1 MLNLPFEDRFGLL
14 VDIEY
19 CQRRNNA
26 QNRLIKRAGLEQK
39 YASVNEINY
48 TSGRKLN
55 RDLITRLAI
64 CEFIREGRNV
74 FITGATGSG
83 KTYLACVFGYEACR
97 QFYTTRFVWL
107 PDLLIID
114 EWLLLKPSEDEQ
126 KTIFEILHRRSGKVS
141 TIFCSQYPSSEW
153 YDQLGGTANP
163 LTDSILDRIIHNA
176 YTIDIRGSDPSKDIS
191 MREFYGLDKK
201 LSR

>member
-19 CQRRNNA
+19 CQRRNKA

-39 YASVNEINY
+39 YASVNEISY

-55 RDLITRLAI
+55 RDLITRLAT

-83 KTYLACVFGYEACR
+83 KTYMACAFGYEACR
-97 QFYTTRFVWL
+97 LFYTTRFVRL
-107 PDLLIID
+107 PDLLIELEMARENRTFTKSMLKYTKPTLLIID

-141 TIFCSQYPSSEW
+141 TIFCSQYPSSE
-153 YDQLGGTANP
+153 
-163 LTDSILDRIIHNA
+163 
-176 YTIDIRGSDPSKDIS
+176 
-191 MREFYGLDKK
+191 
-201 LSR
+201 